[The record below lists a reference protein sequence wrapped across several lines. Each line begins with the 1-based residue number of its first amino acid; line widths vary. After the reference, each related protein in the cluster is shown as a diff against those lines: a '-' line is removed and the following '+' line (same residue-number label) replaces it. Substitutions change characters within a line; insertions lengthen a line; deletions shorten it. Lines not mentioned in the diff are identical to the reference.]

1 MDAERVAVDLA
12 EVVVSEQDIAR
23 RVRELAAEIGRDYA
37 DRDLLVVGV
46 LDDGAVATVD
56 LARALDRHVEI
67 GWMAITSRGSGFRT
81 SGVVRLRKDLGV
93 DVAGRHVLIV
103 DAVLDTGVTAAWLMG
118 NLRARGAASVAFC
131 GMFRKPS
138 ARDLDV
144 EIRYVGFEVPDG
156 VVVGYGLDHGGHYR
170 NLACCALLSP
180 AVYDGAVS
188 GRTSG
193 SAV

>member
-1 MDAERVAVDLA
+1 MDPERVAADLA

-37 DRDLLVVGV
+37 ERDLLVVGV

-56 LARALDRHVEI
+56 IARALDRHAEI

-93 DVAGRHVLIV
+93 DVAGRDVLIV
-103 DAVLDTGVTAAWLMG
+103 DAVLDTGVTAAWLMS

-138 ARDLDV
+138 ARDLNV

-156 VVVGYGLDHGGHYR
+156 VVVGYGLDFGGRYR
-170 NLACCALLSP
+170 NLPCCALLSP
-180 AVYDGAVS
+180 AVFDGAVS
-188 GRTSG
+188 GRTS
-193 SAV
+193 SNAV